1 MPIHRKR
8 FRIEETFNGDMPI
21 PAAVDGDIG
30 PMHRE
35 IMTELRA
42 IRAEMASPGR
52 GAAHSWRRRI
62 YLARGRRCSGVA

>member
-8 FRIEETFNGDMPI
+8 FRIEEAFNGDMPI
-21 PAAVDGDIG
+21 PSAVDGDIG

-42 IRAEMASPGR
+42 IRAEMASPGH
-52 GAAHSWRRRI
+52 GAATPRS
-62 YLARGRRCSGVA
+62 LRCAMGS

>member
-21 PAAVDGDIG
+21 PAAVGGDIG

-35 IMTELRA
+35 IMPAFSFADQFELV
-42 IRAEMASPGR
+42 IRDGGPE
-52 GAAHSWRRRI
+52 
-62 YLARGRRCSGVA
+62 